1 MHLFV
6 DIERSLRRWA
16 CIAACAVLASC
27 GGAQS
32 AASDTAAPVVRL
44 PVEVIGPQGYTE
56 TVEFRLGADAARATT
71 LYVRCHRCG
80 WRDGTVQR
88 GRDRGAK
95 ASVRLNEGAWYDI
108 TDAGVTLAVADAAY
122 GGLGGGFYTTRF
134 TLPIGGGKPGDNRLQ
149 FRFNTDDGVTS
160 GYRVLAFNLR
170 DASGKDML
178 DADTFIDDDPAQ
190 WPTEAST
197 QDVAD
202 GRALWNG
209 RTALRESPLSS
220 RLLRATCADCH
231 AADGRDL
238 KYFNYSSWSIQA
250 RAQFHGLSEAEGRQ
264 IAAYVR
270 QLDVVAPATARP
282 WNPPYQ
288 PGPGLDAKPVAE
300 WSAGA
305 GLGAVLDKD
314 QDMLPYLFPA
324 GTAPASLARAAS
336 IRGTLNMRELPLPL
350 QFPDWNAWLPDTH
363 PADVWGDAFTASDAA
378 RVYPEA
384 ARSLAD
390 GSAKLSDG
398 SAVRT
403 IESMLERTWNAAFP
417 FMYGAVPCRTYA
429 DAAAKGTARPSLMDK
444 LPAGKSCE
452 DGLQAV
458 NHWLAVKNWELF
470 QTHRMEEAT
479 AALYPYGEKRGWFG
493 RQRNVFEVASHR
505 SSNNSHNFSHQSRA
519 LGSYH
524 SNAWYQLQLALNGG
538 HRDPWTWFPQDWF
551 YTPMYIALNSRD
563 SRQPLALLNTA
574 MHIKM
579 YQNLDMTGPDGRG
592 TDRGPG
598 YNGWWLPFVQPWRFE
613 STLGWEANSKG
624 FPWTQLDGYEPGLRL
639 QVTQALLREF
649 VTKMKSYPLNVL
661 PRQGDP
667 ASVGADR
674 FEHASYA
681 LPTALPAADQSCFYS
696 CPGQGFQARDFY
708 RAMTRF
714 KEMGVDASLRAEV
727 LDWLELV
734 YPNPANPWDALR

>member
-1 MHLFV
+1 MHRLV
-6 DIERSLRRWA
+6 DIERALRRWA
-16 CIAACAVLASC
+16 CAASCAALASC
-27 GGAQS
+27 GGGQS
-32 AASDTAAPVVRL
+32 AAADVAPVVRL
-44 PVEVIGPQGYTE
+44 PVEVIGPEGYTE
-56 TVEFRLGADAARATT
+56 TVTFRLGADGARATT
-71 LYVRCHRCG
+71 LYLQCHRCG
-80 WRDGTVQR
+80 WRDGTVQS

-95 ASVRLNEGAWYDI
+95 ASVRLNGGAWRDI
-108 TDAGVTLAVADAAY
+108 TDANVTLAAADAAY
-122 GGLGGGFYTTRF
+122 GGLSGGFYATRF
-134 TLPIGGGKPGDNRLQ
+134 TIPIDGGATGNNELQ
-149 FRFNTDDGVTS
+149 FRFNADDGVSS

-178 DADTFIDDDPAQ
+178 AGSTFVDDDPAQ
-190 WPTEAST
+190 WPVDGNA
-197 QDVAD
+197 QDIAD
-202 GRALWNG
+202 GRALWHG

-220 RLLRATCADCH
+220 RQLRATCADCH

-238 KYFNYSSWSIQA
+238 KYFNYSSWSIQV
-250 RAQFHGLSEAEGRQ
+250 RAQFHGLSDVQGRQ

-270 QLDVVAPATARP
+270 QLDAPAPATARP

-288 PGPGLDAKPVAE
+288 PGPGLDAKPASE

-305 GLGAVLDKD
+305 GLSAVLEKD
-314 QDMLPYLFPA
+314 EDMLPYLFTD
-324 GTAPASLARAAS
+324 GTTSDAIARAAS
-336 IRGTLNMRELPLPL
+336 IRGTLNMRQLPLPL

-363 PADVWGDAFTASDAA
+363 PLDLWGDAFTASDASRA
-378 RVYPEA
+378 YPEA
-384 ARSLAD
+384 AQSLAS
-390 GSAKLSDG
+390 GASGLSDG

-417 FMYGAVPCRTYA
+417 SMYGAVPCRSYA
-429 DAAAKGTARPSLMDK
+429 DAVAKGTVRPSLMDK
-444 LPAGKSCE
+444 LPAGRSCE

-479 AALYPYGEKRGWFG
+479 SALYPYGEKRGWFG

-505 SSNNSHNFSHQSRA
+505 SSNNSQNFVHQSRA

-524 SNAWYQLQLALNGG
+524 SNAWYQLQLVLNGG

-563 SRQPLALLNTA
+563 NRQPLALLNTA

-613 STLGWEANSKG
+613 STIGWEANAKG
-624 FPWTQLDGYEPGLRL
+624 FPWTQLDEYEPGLRL
-639 QVTQALLREF
+639 KVTETLLRQF
-649 VTKMKSYPLNVL
+649 IVKMKSYPLNAL
-661 PRQGDP
+661 PRQSDP
-667 ASVGADR
+667 TVIGGDR
-674 FEHASYA
+674 FEHANYM
-681 LPTALPAADQSCFYS
+681 LPTELPAASQPCFYS
-696 CPGQGFQARDFY
+696 CPGQRYQARDFY
-708 RAMTRF
+708 RAMARF
-714 KEMGVDASLRAEV
+714 KEMGVDTSLRGEM

-734 YPNPANPWDALR
+734 FPNPANPWDSLR